1 MTTEELRRP
10 AYDDQTLLEKLRR
23 TAEALP
29 PGGVTLAEIR
39 DLIGRDGMMLLVAF
53 LTLIFLVPVSIPGVS
68 TVFGGGILL
77 IGISRLFQR
86 DLWLP
91 RRIARRQIS
100 SDRLRA
106 ALIKGLAWFRRLE
119 RVSRTYRMP
128 WLSTGRGI
136 RTVNDLAL
144 ILGAALLMAPFGLIP
159 FSNTL
164 PAIAILFLAIGFLQ
178 RDGVCILLGYL
189 MNIATMVYFAI
200 LISGGAVAIR
210 EVLQRVF

>member
-1 MTTEELRRP
+1 MTTSEDLRP
-10 AYDDQTLLEKLRR
+10 AYDDQTLIEKLSR
-23 TAEALP
+23 TAESLP

-39 DLIGRDGMMLLVAF
+39 DLIGRDGLMLLAAF

-77 IGISRLFQR
+77 IGISRLFHR

-91 RRIARRQIS
+91 GRIGRREIS
-100 SDRLRA
+100 SEKLRA
-106 ALIKGLAWFRRLE
+106 ALSKGLSWFRRLE
-119 RVSRTYRMP
+119 RFSKTYRLP
-128 WLSTGRGI
+128 WLSRGRGV
-136 RTVNDLAL
+136 RTLNDLSL
-144 ILGAALLMAPFGLIP
+144 ILGAVLLMAPFGLIP

-189 MNIATMVYFAI
+189 MNIATILYFGI

-210 EVLQRVF
+210 EVVDRFF